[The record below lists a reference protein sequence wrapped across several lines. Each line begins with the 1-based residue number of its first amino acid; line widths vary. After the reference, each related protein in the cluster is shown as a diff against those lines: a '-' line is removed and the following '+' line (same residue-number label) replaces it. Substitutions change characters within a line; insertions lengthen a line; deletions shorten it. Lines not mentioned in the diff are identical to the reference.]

1 MPGREMSTSG
11 EPVESPPLR
20 IFRKGANRIS
30 SASGFLSAV
39 SIVLM
44 TLGIALDVLLRT
56 LSGHGIPGVIE
67 AADPLLVC
75 VAFFALSATEMKG
88 EHISLSLLTDRMGVR
103 VRYGLI
109 TFGTLLC
116 IVFTCLLAYAGLHE
130 ALASMSSHEVRAGVV
145 RIPMWPAR
153 VAVVLGSLALLL
165 QFVVT
170 CTDAARSARAGTE
183 VGVWKERDEEN
194 QQTSDAL

>member
-1 MPGREMSTSG
+1 MSRREMSMSG
-11 EPVESPPLR
+11 DPAESTPLR
-20 IFRKGANRIS
+20 IFRTGANRVS

-39 SIVLM
+39 AIVLM

-56 LSGHGIPGVIE
+56 VSGHGIPGVIE

-88 EHISLSLLTDRMGVR
+88 EHISLALVTDRLGAR
-103 VRYGLI
+103 IRYALI
-109 TFGTLLC
+109 TFGTFLC

-130 ALASMSSHEVRAGVV
+130 ALESLSSHEVRAGVV

-153 VAVVLGSLALLL
+153 VAVVLGSLALLV
-165 QFVVT
+165 QFIVT
-170 CTDAARSARAGTE
+170 CIDAARSARAGTE
-183 VGVWKERDEEN
+183 VGVWKERDADN
-194 QQTSDAL
+194 QHTSVAP